1 MHATIHPAPI
11 YSDTRSVQ
19 LVPEQTLA
27 RVRSIMVDFSQETT
41 DALSL
46 LAVIRHRVLADRL
59 PPAHESGVR
68 QLVILGAGLDVT
80 GWELPAWANQWRVFE
95 VDTPETQAW
104 KRQQIAAAGWEVP
117 PNLVFVPCDFE
128 QQGLLA

>member
-1 MHATIHPAPI
+1 MGNNDIAAGSREPSYTAMFHAWLRHMHATIHPAPI

-46 LAVIRHRVLADRL
+46 LAVIRHRVLAD
-59 PPAHESGVR
+59 
-68 QLVILGAGLDVT
+68 
-80 GWELPAWANQWRVFE
+80 
-95 VDTPETQAW
+95 
-104 KRQQIAAAGWEVP
+104 
-117 PNLVFVPCDFE
+117 
-128 QQGLLA
+128 